1 MPTLDPSH
9 LGLLVA
15 LMAVPSGLLMLA
27 RRFGLLEERSPEHC
41 AVCRRPLE
49 PGHRCPCT
57 D

>member
-1 MPTLDPSH
+1 MTTLDPSY

-27 RRFGLLEERSPEHC
+27 RRFGLLEERSPERC
-41 AVCRRPLE
+41 AVCGRPLE
-49 PGHRCPCT
+49 PRRRCPCT